1 MAKEA
6 LKKAIAK
13 KQGGVDALT
22 LKTLPDVPWKVDT
35 DRIEQKAAG
44 GTYTDENTRI
54 LLPITHMKRHGNYRQ
69 RPEDLEHLKALV
81 DHRTQILRIRLKVEN
96 QLRAYKRRT
105 DYLLPHT
112 LEILEG
118 MLEPIKQHA
127 LEAPRRPYHPKQSV
141 PLLLRT
147 A

>member
-44 GTYTDENTRI
+44 GTYTDVAAYHPHEAAWE
-54 LLPITHMKRHGNYRQ
+54 LP
-69 RPEDLEHLKALV
+69 PKAGGPGASQGPGGSP
-81 DHRTQILRIRLKVEN
+81 DAN
-96 QLRAYKRRT
+96 SA
-105 DYLLPHT
+105 DT
-112 LEILEG
+112 LEG
-118 MLEPIKQHA
+118 
-127 LEAPRRPYHPKQSV
+127 
-141 PLLLRT
+141 
-147 A
+147 

>member
-1 MAKEA
+1 
-6 LKKAIAK
+6 
-13 KQGGVDALT
+13 
-22 LKTLPDVPWKVDT
+22 
-35 DRIEQKAAG
+35 
-44 GTYTDENTRI
+44 

-118 MLEPIKQHA
+118 MRLGGLIT
-127 LEAPRRPYHPKQSV
+127 QSSRSHYCCV
-141 PLLLRT
+141 LPDVH
-147 A
+147 